1 MSAHLFAITVDR
13 SGTDMTSLYN
23 PPDSNYFVDGSIT
36 IVNDGSFAL
45 DASTPVEF
53 TFDNTNNPT
62 IFVNFPTPLNLKKVL
77 FQNVDGKS
85 YFTSIQA
92 GSRARAYPNADF
104 GSGTWFSVAATQDAN
119 GKYLYGERDLTG
131 WSDEITRLVETV
143 RFNFSDLDSSNAI
156 QVGTEP
162 FSLRLG
168 FVVEDAVSS
177 KLIANNGLTRT
188 FYQKN
193 FTTLIPSWSDHLK
206 LQLVSSKFAAT
217 GGSTT
222 VSVKKVA

>member
-1 MSAHLFAITVDR
+1 RNSKMSAHLFAITVDR

-62 IFVNFPTPLNLKKVL
+62 ISVNFPTPLNLKKVL

-85 YFTSIQA
+85 YFTNIVGAST
-92 GSRARAYPNADF
+92 ARAYPNADHNTPVF
-104 GSGTWFSVAATQDAN
+104 FVQATQDN
-119 GKYLYGERDLTG
+119 GKYLYGERDLVAANY
-131 WSDEITRLVETV
+131 DDIHTRLVETL
-143 RFNFSDLDSSNAI
+143 RFTLGSSNVI
-156 QVGTEP
+156 QVGSEP

-193 FTTLIPSWSDHLK
+193 FT
-206 LQLVSSKFAAT
+206 
-217 GGSTT
+217 
-222 VSVKKVA
+222 